1 MPGDRLVAPSLPA
14 LREPGRSPPP
24 PPPLDR
30 DNLLLLH
37 PHPRAHS
44 LLLEQLDPRLPKR
57 LLDLPQGVIG
67 LGWFAAAISL
77 EDRAC

>member
-1 MPGDRLVAPSLPA
+1 LIETTSCPFTHNA
-14 LREPGRSPPP
+14 
-24 PPPLDR
+24 
-30 DNLLLLH
+30 
-37 PHPRAHS
+37 AHS

-77 EDRAC
+77 EGRAC